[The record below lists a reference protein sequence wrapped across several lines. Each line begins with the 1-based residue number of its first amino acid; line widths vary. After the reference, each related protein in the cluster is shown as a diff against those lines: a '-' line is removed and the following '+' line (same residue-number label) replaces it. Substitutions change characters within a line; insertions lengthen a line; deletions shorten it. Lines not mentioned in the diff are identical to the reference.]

1 MSALENAEVAVQP
14 NGAAEDANKDAERPR
29 IAVENPATGET
40 VGYVDDMDAATV
52 GAIVDRARAAQPD
65 WEALGFEGRAA
76 KLRDLRV
83 WMVENRKRVIDI
95 LVKEGGKTPEDAMLA
110 DLWYVCDALGFWGKK
125 AKKYLA
131 DERVKTHSPLLFGKR
146 VIVRYRP
153 LGVVGVIGPW
163 NYPLTNTFGDVIPAL
178 MAGNSVVMKPS
189 EVTPLTSLLVAE
201 GATAVGLPEGVISV
215 ATGTGETGAAL
226 IDNVDMIMFTGSTRT
241 GKKVMARAAERLIP
255 VSLEL
260 GGKDPMIVLGDADL
274 ERAANMA
281 VQWAMSNSGQICMAV
296 ERVYVEEPVYDEFVS
311 SVVEK
316 VGRLRQGVP
325 GEPGTVDVGAMTFP
339 PQMEIIDRHVR
350 DAIDKGAEVLVGGKP
365 GPGPGRFYE
374 PTVLTGVDHTM
385 EVMRDETFGPVLPIM
400 KVRDAE
406 EAVRLAND
414 TRYGLNSSVFT
425 KDLEK
430 GERIARRLEAGNAC
444 VNDALMNYLAQEAPF
459 GGTGESGLGVRHG
472 PQGIQKYASQQTI
485 LVTRF
490 GAKREPTMF
499 PNKRLT
505 AKLFER
511 LMVLM
516 WGRRRRRR

>member
-1 MSALENAEVAVQP
+1 MSALENAEVAVQS
-14 NGAAEDANKDAERPR
+14 NGAPAEARAR
-29 IAVENPATGET
+29 IAVENPATGEI
-40 VGYVDDMDAATV
+40 VGHVDDMDTATV
-52 GAIVDRARAAQPD
+52 AAIVERAREAQPG
-65 WEALGFEGRAA
+65 WESLGYEARADM
-76 KLRDLRV
+76 LRDLRG
-83 WMVENRKRVIDI
+83 WLVENRKRVIDV
-95 LVKEGGKTPEDAMLA
+95 LVAEGGKTPEDAMLA

-201 GATAVGLPEGVISV
+201 GAEAVGLPAGVLSV
-215 ATGTGETGAAL
+215 ATGAAETGGAL

-260 GGKDPMIVLGDADL
+260 GGKDPMIVLDDADL

-281 VQWAMSNSGQICMAV
+281 VQWGMSNSGQICMAV
-296 ERVYVEEPVYDEFVS
+296 ERVYVEEAVYDQFVS

-316 VGRLRQGVP
+316 VGRLRQGAP
-325 GEPGTVDVGAMTFP
+325 GRPGTVDVGAMTFP
-339 PQMEIIDRHVR
+339 PQIEIVDRHVR
-350 DAIDKGAEVLVGGKP
+350 DAVDKGAQVLVGGNRAA
-365 GPGPGRFYE
+365 GPGRFFE

-385 EVMRDETFGPVLPIM
+385 DVMRDETFGPVLPIM

-406 EAVRLAND
+406 EAVELAND

-425 KDLEK
+425 KDVEK
-430 GERIARRLEAGNAC
+430 GERIARRLGAGNAC

-472 PQGIQKYASQQTI
+472 PQGIRKYASQQTI

-490 GAKREPTMF
+490 GPKREPTMF

-505 AKLFER
+505 SKLFER

-516 WGRRRRRR
+516 WGRRRR

>member
-1 MSALENAEVAVQP
+1 MSALENAEVAIEP
-14 NGAAEDANKDAERPR
+14 NGAAAEAKPEGR
-29 IAVENPATGET
+29 IAVENPATGEI
-40 VGYVDDMDAATV
+40 VGYVDDMDAAAV
-52 GAIVDRARAAQPD
+52 AAIVDRARAAQPGWD
-65 WEALGFEGRAA
+65 ALGFEGRAA
-76 KLRDLRV
+76 KLRDLRT
-83 WMVENRKRVIDI
+83 WLVENRNRVIDV

-110 DLWYVCDALGFWGKK
+110 DLWYVCDSLGFWGKK
-125 AKKYLA
+125 AGKYLA
-131 DERVKTHSPLLFGKR
+131 DERVKTHSPLLLGKK
-146 VIVRYRP
+146 VLVRYRP
-153 LGVVGVIGPW
+153 VGVVGVIGPW
-163 NYPLTNTFGDVIPAL
+163 NYPLTNTFGDAIPAL
-178 MAGNSVVMKPS
+178 MAGNSVVLKPS

-201 GATAVGLPEGVISV
+201 GAEAVGLPDGVLSV
-215 ATGTGETGAAL
+215 VTGAGETGAAL
-226 IDNVDMIMFTGSTRT
+226 VDNSDMIMFTGSTRT
-241 GKKVMARAAERLIP
+241 GKKIMARAAERLIP

-296 ERVYVEEPVYDEFVS
+296 ERVYVEEPVYDQFVS

-316 VGRLRQGVP
+316 VSRLRQGAP

-339 PQMEIIDRHVR
+339 PQIEIVDRHVR
-350 DAIDKGAEVLVGGKP
+350 DAVDKGAQVLVGGRQAE
-365 GPGPGRFYE
+365 GPGRFYE

-400 KVRDAE
+400 KVRDAD

-414 TRYGLNSSVFT
+414 SRYGLNSSVFT
-425 KDLEK
+425 RDLEK

-459 GGTGESGLGVRHG
+459 GGTNESGLGVRHG
-472 PQGIQKYASQQTI
+472 PQGIRKYASQQTI
-485 LVTRF
+485 MVTRF
-490 GAKREPTMF
+490 GPKHEPTMF

-505 AKLFER
+505 SKIFER

-516 WGRRRRRR
+516 WGRRRRG

>member
-1 MSALENAEVAVQP
+1 MSALENPEVAIEA
-14 NGAAEDANKDAERPR
+14 NGASAAANGR
-29 IAVENPATGET
+29 IAVENPATGEI

-52 GAIVDRARAAQPD
+52 AAIVDRARAAQPD

-76 KLRDLRV
+76 KLRELRSWLV
-83 WMVENRKRVIDI
+83 TNRKRVIDV
-95 LVKEGGKTPEDAMLA
+95 LVAEGGKTPEDAMLS
-110 DLWYVCDALGFWGKK
+110 DLWYVCDGLGFWGRK
-125 AKKYLA
+125 APKYLA
-131 DERVKTHSPLLFGKR
+131 DERVRTHSPLLLGKK
-146 VIVRYRP
+146 VLVRYRP

-178 MAGNSVVMKPS
+178 IAGNSVVMKPS
-189 EVTPLTSLLVAE
+189 EITPLTSLLLAE
-201 GATAVGLPEGVISV
+201 GVEAVGFPDDVLSV
-215 ATGTGETGAAL
+215 ATGAGQTGAAL
-226 IDNVDMIMFTGSTRT
+226 VDHVDMIMFTGSTRT
-241 GKKVMARAAERLIP
+241 GKRIMAQAAERLIP

-260 GGKDPMIVLGDADL
+260 GGKDPMIVLDDADL

-296 ERVYVEEPVYDEFVS
+296 ERVYVEEHVYDDFVA

-316 VGRLRQGVP
+316 VSRLRQGPP
-325 GEPGTVDVGAMTFP
+325 GEPGAVDVGAMTFP
-339 PQMEIIDRHVR
+339 PQIEIVDRHVR
-350 DAIDKGAEVLVGGKP
+350 DAVDKGAKVHVGGKRA
-365 GPGPGRFYE
+365 PGPGRFYE

-406 EAVRLAND
+406 EAVQLAND
-414 TRYGLNSSVFT
+414 THYGLNSSVFT

-459 GGTGESGLGVRHG
+459 GGTNESGLGVRHG
-472 PQGIQKYASQQTI
+472 PQGIRKYCSQQTI
-485 LVTRF
+485 LITRF
-490 GAKREPTMF
+490 GPKREPTMF

-505 AKLFER
+505 SKVLER

-516 WGRRRRRR
+516 WGRRPRR